1 MFNDDLIER
10 MSQLEISDNK
20 IQQNDLLF
28 SNIFNSN
35 KSNLNVFKLKFI
47 FAKISKFTKRKFF
60 FGF

>member
-1 MFNDDLIER
+1 MFNDDLVER

-35 KSNLNVFKLKFI
+35 K
-47 FAKISKFTKRKFF
+47 
-60 FGF
+60 

>member
-35 KSNLNVFKLKFI
+35 K
-47 FAKISKFTKRKFF
+47 
-60 FGF
+60 